1 MYAPKVNPMV
11 IQMADKPVLYTEPG
25 SPIIIHPDM
34 SEAPADKAVI
44 YGPILRPPNINS
56 LKFPVAC
63 R

>member
-1 MYAPKVNPMV
+1 MV

-34 SEAPADKAVI
+34 SEAPADKSVI